1 MTSDDLLIISLAFV
15 PALIVAHFWWYV
27 IHTGEDLTGYR
38 SIGPVEYE
46 D

>member
-1 MTSDDLLIISLAFV
+1 MTSDDLLVISLAFV
-15 PALIVAHFWWYV
+15 PALIAAHFWWYV

-38 SIGPVEYE
+38 SIEQVGCE